1 MYHSTYYI
9 RVPSP
14 FILLLWIGS
23 FSALCGRSQA
33 PKLSF
38 KHLGYEQGLSNTS
51 VECILQDHRGYMWF
65 GTRDGLNRYD
75 GYKITVYNNNPK
87 DTGSIS
93 DNSIHCVYED
103 HQNHLWIG

>member
-1 MYHSTYYI
+1 MCL
-9 RVPSP
+9 RREPS
-14 FILLLWIGS
+14 FRMLVAVLLFFLR
-23 FSALCGRSQA
+23 ALTGYGQA

-51 VECILQDHRGYMWF
+51 IESIVQDYRGYMWF

-75 GYKITVYNNNPK
+75 GHEMRTFRYSPA

-93 DNSIHCVYED
+93 DNYITCVFED
-103 HQNHLWIG
+103 SHKTLWVGTL